1 MEKKRKKKE
10 EKERKEKKR
19 KKKKKKKKKE
29 VKEKCCTRASHQS
42 ITSHQSNLFP
52 PTIPT
57 LQENVPPRLLQHV
70 GVPG

>member
-1 MEKKRKKKE
+1 MSDSESEKSVKDEAVVR
-10 EKERKEKKR
+10 
-19 KKKKKKKKKE
+19 KE

-42 ITSHQSNLFP
+42 IRSHQSNLFP